1 MPDRL
6 LRTLRTTALASAIAV
21 VSVTALAAGP
31 AAAVPD
37 GPAEPRT
44 VRELLPV
51 LRDLYR
57 QAEEAGEAYHTTAER
72 LVVQRAETRR
82 LQLALRQA
90 RSALNESR
98 DEAGR
103 LARRQYRGESELSAY
118 LGLLL
123 ARDPQQALDERHLI
137 ERASSGSAATIAR
150 LRNSELRADDLAAR
164 SRVALTVK
172 RSLADRQRRQH
183 DRLQER
189 LESAQALLA
198 RLSAVE
204 RTQLERLEQSETD
217 EAQRRL
223 LESGAL
229 GASTRKPSRMGGLA
243 VEYAVH
249 QIGRPYVWGATG
261 PYGFDCSGL
270 TSRAWATAGRPIPRT
285 SQEQWARLS
294 RVPLGALR
302 PGDLVIYFPKATHVA
317 MYLGNGLVVQAP
329 RPGTRVKV
337 SPIAANPVLG
347 AVRPD
352 PASGPLLSY
361 APPMLPKH
369 ARAGSDNGYA
379 SATAP

>member
-6 LRTLRTTALASAIAV
+6 LRTLRTTALASATAV
-21 VSVTALAAGP
+21 VSATALAAGP

-51 LRDLYR
+51 LRELYR
-57 QAEEAGEAYHTTAER
+57 QAEEAGEAYHATTER
-72 LVVQRAETRR
+72 LTIQRAETGR

-90 RSALNESR
+90 RAALDESR

-103 LARRQYRGESELSAY
+103 LARSQYRGDSELSAY
-118 LGLLL
+118 LRLLL

-137 ERASSGSAATIAR
+137 ERANSGSAATIAR
-150 LRNSELRADDLAAR
+150 LRSSALRADDLAAR
-164 SRVALTVK
+164 SRAALAVK
-172 RSLADRQRRQH
+172 RSLADHQRRQH

-198 RLSAVE
+198 SLSTAE
-204 RTQLERLEQSETD
+204 RAQLERLEQSDMD

-229 GASTRKPSRMGGLA
+229 GASARKPSRQGGTA
-243 VEYAVH
+243 VEYAVR

-261 PYGFDCSGL
+261 PYAFDCSGL
-270 TSRAWATAGRPIPRT
+270 TSQAWAAAGRPIPRT
-285 SQEQWARLS
+285 SQEQWARLA
-294 RVPLGALR
+294 RVPLRALR

-317 MYLGNGLVVQAP
+317 IYLGNGLVVQAP
-329 RPGTRVKV
+329 RPGTRVKI

-352 PASGPLLSY
+352 PASAPLLSY
-361 APPMLPKH
+361 TPPMLPKH
-369 ARAGSDNGYA
+369 ALAGSDTGYA